1 MYAKRSVRYP
11 GDRSGRGFGVIRHT
25 QGATNSP
32 QYPQTDVPTVRALH
46 AQATPTEP
54 EEHFEALRRCC
65 SKRVAYP
72 AAKIIDMCFFA
83 YGIRLEGGVYED
95 A

>member
-1 MYAKRSVRYP
+1 MS
-11 GDRSGRGFGVIRHT
+11 FGTHKEPPTAPNILR
-25 QGATNSP
+25 
-32 QYPQTDVPTVRALH
+32 QTSPTVRALH

-54 EEHFEALRRCC
+54 EEHFEALCRCC